1 LIPRVYLAE
10 LAAAVASGNT
20 ASHDES
26 NADSL
31 LGTGNGRWSAAE
43 RGCAQACRSGK
54 LADPVRSAMAQSSF
68 RVFMIGLS
76 LVATGS
82 G

>member
-1 LIPRVYLAE
+1 LLERE
-10 LAAAVASGNT
+10 AAVASGIT
-20 ASHDES
+20 AAHDES

-31 LGTGNGRWSAAE
+31 FGTGNGCWSTAE

-54 LADPVRSAMAQSSF
+54 LADPVCSARAQSSF
-68 RVFMIGLS
+68 RVFMMDFS
-76 LVATGS
+76 LVATVS

>member
-1 LIPRVYLAE
+1 LAGRE
-10 LAAAVASGNT
+10 IAASGIT

-31 LGTGNGRWSAAE
+31 FGTGNGRWSAAE
-43 RGCAQACRSGK
+43 RGLAQACWSGK

-68 RVFMIGLS
+68 RVFMMGFS

-82 G
+82 GY

>member
-1 LIPRVYLAE
+1 LLERE
-10 LAAAVASGNT
+10 AAVASGIT

-31 LGTGNGRWSAAE
+31 FGTGNNRWSAAE
-43 RGCAQACRSGK
+43 RGCAQACWSGK
-54 LADPVRSAMAQSSF
+54 LADPVRSARTQSSF
-68 RVFMIGLS
+68 RVFMIYLS
-76 LVATGS
+76 SIATVS